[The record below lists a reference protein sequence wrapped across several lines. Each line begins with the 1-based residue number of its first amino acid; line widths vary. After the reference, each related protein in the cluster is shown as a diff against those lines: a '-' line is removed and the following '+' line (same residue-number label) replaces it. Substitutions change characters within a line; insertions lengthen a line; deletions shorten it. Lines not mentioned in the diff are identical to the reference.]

1 MKSRRI
7 INCLQALL
15 ETESMTDP
23 NKPNE
28 LLRTKLN
35 QETAKMPWK
44 ELQRYFAA
52 GMVIAVSHELDL
64 VDVAVH
70 VANDDKEAVARWM
83 SENRIV
89 KVSDAQALSWWDAD
103 IMLWT
108 VVIKP
113 WILVQPPKPS

>member
-89 KVSDAQALSWWDAD
+89 KVSDVQALSWWDAD